1 MTSQKKLDKA
11 ALKKLLIE
19 NPDIVRK
26 LDAEKLA
33 GIRKTVNPFNTSIA
47 EESGFLAFSYLYP
60 HKDYMV
66 KHLMTTMIAFLNA
79 AVDEWDVPENVP
91 PVSVY
96 DYVKNPNIINEM
108 TAGWQK
114 NEAVLAKLKKNEE
127 KMKER
132 IVVKRF
138 LEHLFQYNPH
148 EHVKSAY
155 VPPEP
160 EEDRI
165 DIPTPAGVLAIAKG
179 TAKKRVKLLEDK
191 RLQKLMNMTK
201 SIDAKQPYTL
211 KRFNFLVNE
220 RVDNERFDR
229 FIGTSKEDV
238 NIPGLVYN
246 IIPPTDV
253 FHNFNKYYEINYEK
267 LIDATNNLYCEI
279 NDLEFAVMPAF
290 YSKDRGEVMDFIEKY
305 KEEVSLPINVAQ
317 TGKWNI
323 VASVEANRKKTDF
336 ISKDSLLLRR
346 MLDQRVE
353 DMKTG
358 KRMME
363 MKANNLKKKN
373 AEEQGPIG
381 KHIETWKNY
390 RKGQDN
396 DVGGIDLSQLDQ
408 DDCPDDEIEVPV
420 FRLDNGGLSIAK
432 NKFNIEAEV

>member
-1 MTSQKKLDKA
+1 MTSRKQLDKA
-11 ALKKLLIE
+11 KLKKMLIDRPE
-19 NPDIVRK
+19 IVKK
-26 LDAEKLA
+26 LKVEDLA
-33 GIRKTVNPFNTSIA
+33 SIRKTVNPFNTSIA
-47 EESGFLAFSYLYP
+47 EENGFLAFSYLYP
-60 HKDYMV
+60 HKEYMM
-66 KHLMTTMIAFLNA
+66 KHMMTAMIAFLNS
-79 AVDEWDVPENVP
+79 AVDEWEVPENVP

-108 TAGWQK
+108 TNAWQK
-114 NEAVLAKLKKNEE
+114 TEDVLAKLKKNDE

-138 LEHLFQYNPH
+138 LEYLFQYNPH

-160 EEDRI
+160 QENRV
-165 DIPTPAGVLAIAKG
+165 DIPTPAGVLAIKEG
-179 TAKKRVKLLEDK
+179 TSKKRVNLLEDQ
-191 RLQKLMNMTK
+191 RLQKLMNMAK
-201 SIDAKQPYTL
+201 SVEAKQPYTL
-211 KRFNFLVNE
+211 KRFNFLVNKNL
-220 RVDNERFDR
+220 DNGKFDK

-238 NIPGLVYN
+238 NIPGVVYN
-246 IIPPTDV
+246 IVPPVDV
-253 FHNFNKYYEINYEK
+253 FHNFNKYYEVNYEK
-267 LIDATNNLYCEI
+267 LIDATNTLYCEI

-290 YSKDRGEVMDFIEKY
+290 FSKDRAEVMDFIERY

-317 TGKWNI
+317 TGKWSI

-346 MLDQRVE
+346 MLEQRVE
-353 DMKTG
+353 DAKIG
-358 KRMME
+358 KKMME
-363 MKANNLKKKN
+363 KKASKLKKKN
-373 AEEQGPIG
+373 AEEEGPIG

-390 RKGQDN
+390 RKSQDN

-420 FRLDNGGLSIAK
+420 FRLDEGGLNIKK